1 MVERAPQRHS
11 LFHGVQFNSKKA
23 GFPITPVMTEK
34 RAWILHRLQDDGT
47 RTPF

>member
-11 LFHGVQFNSKKA
+11 LFHDVHFNSKKA
-23 GFPITPVMTEK
+23 GFPITPGDAGKKAERSD
-34 RAWILHRLQDDGT
+34 RAQDDGT